1 MSEVLE
7 KITKGESY
15 TGQACVY
22 CGERIQAEDEV
33 VVCPRCKSVHHADCW
48 KKNGGCGKQGCAQI
62 AKAVVGESSKG
73 AGPPPPMSRRTILAI
88 AGAFILIVAAFL
100 FWPKPPDPAMGR
112 TKVVFVTETGYEMY
126 EMIADE
132 VAAFNSSQEE
142 IYLEMELLPVGTSRS
157 KLIVLIGANHPPD
170 IMAVDNEMYEQFL
183 EADMILPIDVD
194 ESGEPVYYLDNP
206 ASPTKIV
213 IWGQTEHPE
222 EAREVVK
229 YLVPRFPQ
237 PLRRAN

>member
-1 MSEVLE
+1 
-7 KITKGESY
+7 
-15 TGQACVY
+15 
-22 CGERIQAEDEV
+22 
-33 VVCPRCKSVHHADCW
+33 
-48 KKNGGCGKQGCAQI
+48 
-62 AKAVVGESSKG
+62 
-73 AGPPPPMSRRTILAI
+73 
-88 AGAFILIVAAFL
+88 
-100 FWPKPPDPAMGR
+100 
-112 TKVVFVTETGYEMY
+112 MY